1 MYWVYAL
8 YSRDFDKIYVGST
21 SDLTGRLNAH
31 NHPANHG
38 WTARFKPWTLIYSEA
53 HASKADALL
62 RERELKTARGR
73 AFIRSLVP

>member
-31 NHPANHG
+31 NHPANHES
-38 WTARFKPWTLIYSEA
+38 FY
-53 HASKADALL
+53 HL
-62 RERELKTARGR
+62 RSSNTT
-73 AFIRSLVP
+73 FST

>member
-8 YSRDFDKIYVGST
+8 YSRDFDKIYIGST

-38 WTARFKPWTLIYSEA
+38 WTARFKPWTLLYSEA
-53 HASKADALL
+53 YTSKSEALH

-73 AFIRSLVP
+73 VFIRNLIP